1 MSTQASSVLV
11 AALQM
16 RSGTDVEKNL
26 LAATE
31 LVHEAADQGATYIQ
45 LPEYFNY
52 YGPAKYFAEVA
63 EDVPGVTTR
72 VMGEVARERHVTL
85 HLGSMLQRSLTPER
99 SANTSVLLGND
110 GDIVAL
116 YQKTHLFDI
125 DVPGEVSYRESSAIA
140 AGPELVVAALE
151 DFTLGLSICFD
162 VRFPELYRQLALRGA
177 TVFAVPAAFSAVTGP
192 AHWEV
197 LLRARA
203 IENHAF
209 VVAATQAGTTDE
221 GLATYGHA
229 MVIDP
234 WGAVLAQSNTAHE
247 EVVLCEI
254 DLAQVARRRGEIDV
268 LALRRPELYVESGA
282 NHPHARGAFTHDAN

>member
-1 MSTQASSVLV
+1 MSDHVSPVRV

-31 LVHEAADQGATYIQ
+31 LVHVAADQGATYIQ

-52 YGPAKYFAEVA
+52 YGPAKHFADVA
-63 EDVPGVTTR
+63 EEIPGVTSR
-72 VMGEVARERHVTL
+72 AMGEVARERHVTL
-85 HLGSMLQRSLTPER
+85 HLGSMLQDSRSAER
-99 SANTSVLLGND
+99 SANTSVLLGDD
-110 GDIVAL
+110 GAIIAL

-125 DVPGEVSYRESSAIA
+125 DVPGEVSYRESAAIA
-140 AGPELVVAALE
+140 AGSRLVVAEL
-151 DFTLGLSICFD
+151 DGFTLGLSICFD
-162 VRFPELYRQLALRGA
+162 VRFAELYRQLALRGA
-177 TVFAVPAAFSAVTGP
+177 TVFAVPSAFSAVTGP

-209 VVAATQAGTTDE
+209 VIAATQAGTTEE

-229 MVIDP
+229 MIIDP
-234 WGAVLAQSNTAHE
+234 WGSVLAQSSGDE
-247 EVVLCEI
+247 QEVVLCDI
-254 DLAQVARRRGEIDV
+254 DLSQVARRRREIDV
-268 LALRRPELYVESGA
+268 FALRRPELYEQT
-282 NHPHARGAFTHDAN
+282 RE

>member
-1 MSTQASSVLV
+1 MTNETPSVRV
-11 AALQM
+11 AAVQM

-26 LAATE
+26 HVASE
-31 LVHEAADQGATYIQ
+31 LVHTAADQGATYIQ

-52 YGPAKYFAEVA
+52 YGSAKHFVEVA
-63 EDVPGVTTR
+63 QDIPGAITR
-72 VMGEVARERHVTL
+72 AMSEIARERHVTL
-85 HLGSMLQRSLTPER
+85 HLGSMLQHTGARNR
-99 SANTSVLLGND
+99 SANTSVVLGDD
-110 GDIVAL
+110 GEIVAL

-125 DVPGEVSYRESSAIA
+125 DVPGEVSYRESAAIA
-140 AGPELVVAALE
+140 AGSELVVA
-151 DFTLGLSICFD
+151 DVNGFTLGLSICFD
-162 VRFPELYRQLALRGA
+162 VRFAELYRQLALRGA

-234 WGAVLAQSNTAHE
+234 WGSVLAQSSGDAE
-247 EVVLCEI
+247 QVVLCDI
-254 DLAQVARRRGEIDV
+254 DLSQVARRRREIDV
-268 LALRRPELYVESGA
+268 LALRRPDLYGERDP
-282 NHPHARGAFTHDAN
+282 NHP